1 MSGIA
6 GMTGMTGMT
15 VSAPWTER
23 SLEVA
28 RRIVSRIKRLRAA
41 QLFKSHVW
49 VPYRRRHEP
58 LLSVVV
64 PFFDSRRQ
72 LARTLDSLLDQHDSK
87 LEIIL
92 VDDGSTDGS
101 RAIADRYV
109 AAHRHVRL
117 VAQPHRGVGSARNL
131 GVSYARG
138 EYLAFCDSD
147 DLVVAGGYARL
158 TQILEFSG
166 SDLAVGSVSVQVKGR
181 YQVPAWAHRS
191 NPRRRSG
198 VEVEDVPEVLGNLV
212 LGARVF
218 RRSSWDRRGLTFTTD
233 DERSD
238 ATLLVRSLLVAAG
251 IDVVPSV
258 VYRWSFREDNRSLLQ
273 QDLQDESRVAN
284 RVRGFRRAG
293 EVVVALGSETAQRT
307 YFAEILH
314 TVVPD
319 LVRAAVCRH
328 NGYWEALTAE
338 LSNLVE
344 TMSPA
349 SFASVPVEDRVIA
362 WLCAHDQRAATED
375 FLEYAFDNQR
385 GYPFRVQNGRPH
397 IALPFID
404 ALADTS
410 DELTRVADSDMP
422 FSARLVRMVWS
433 EPRVLSIEGSAF
445 AEYLDDRFGP
455 SAVTLVVT
463 ERSTREQVR
472 VPCRPRPEVDVNRY
486 AARANEDHTGA
497 GFAVDIDF
505 ADLPVPRL
513 GKNAYDVDVEL
524 VIGSYE
530 VGGPFRGR
538 HAGGSAGLLEPHWV
552 DGEELTATW
561 RDHRGLGL
569 LVRSAPAPVHV
580 SEGDVVAE
588 SLAVRDGLLTVAGS
602 AVDDIDV
609 RLVGPRVQ
617 TAWVPAR
624 REGDRF
630 TVDLS
635 LVDDEWGLGPTS
647 LPADTYQ
654 VRARRPGDADVD
666 VRAGKAL
673 WRTLPAPMDSGEWTL
688 TPLVGAGGR
697 LNVRVVPVEYQSSR
711 PPLLRRRM
719 RDELYPAAKE
729 MPLLDTV
736 LFETFAGRGTG
747 DNPGAICAE
756 FHRRGLDLDL
766 VYSVID
772 RSNVVPEGARAVVRW
787 SAEWFELLGRARY
800 LVVNSSLPYFFR
812 KREGQLY
819 YQTWHGSPLKRIAHD
834 RPHLD
839 FFNWHHRRQLLV
851 AKDGWD
857 YLLSQSE
864 FCTRS
869 LSSAFRYD
877 GPVMEVGYPR
887 NDILLAER
895 HDEVRRRVR
904 AHFGIEEG
912 IKAVLYAPTWR
923 DNLRFGAVY
932 NKVLYLDPAQV
943 VGSMKDAVVLVRG
956 HYNSV
961 GAAEDRES
969 STRVLDVTRYP
980 DIADLYLAAD
990 VLVTDYSSVFFDF
1003 VLTDKPMVFLAP
1015 DLEEY
1020 RDDNRGFYLDYHET
1034 VPGPICLSTREVIDE
1049 LGGEDRFAL
1058 RRAEFRDRFNPLDDG
1073 HAAARVV
1080 DRILEGHPPG
1090 AGSSHHDGLVDSGA

>member
-1 MSGIA
+1 MPA
-6 GMTGMTGMT
+6 F
-15 VSAPWTER
+15 
-23 SLEVA
+23 
-28 RRIVSRIKRLRAA
+28 VSRVKRLRAA
-41 QLFKSHVW
+41 QMFKTHVW
-49 VPYRRRHEP
+49 VPYRQRHEP

-64 PFFDSRRQ
+64 PFHDSRRH
-72 LARTLDSLLDQHDSK
+72 LARTLDSLLAQHDQR
-87 LEIIL
+87 LEVVL

-101 RAIADRYV
+101 RAIADRY
-109 AAHRHVRL
+109 ASAHRHVRV
-117 VAQPHRGVGSARNL
+117 VAQPHRGVGAARNL
-131 GVSYARG
+131 GISHARG
-138 EYLAFCDSD
+138 DYLAFCDSD
-147 DLVVAGGYARL
+147 DLAVSGGYARL
-158 TQILEFSG
+158 TRILESSG
-166 SDLAVGSVSVQVKGR
+166 SDLAVGAVSVQVKGR
-181 YQVPAWAHRS
+181 YQVPAWSNRS
-191 NPRRRSG
+191 NPRRRSR
-198 VEVEDVPEVLGNLV
+198 VTVEDAPEILGNLV
-212 LGARVF
+212 LGARAF
-218 RRSSWDRRGLTFTTD
+218 RRSAWDRLGLTFEAD
-233 DERSD
+233 DERGD
-238 ATLLVRSLLVAAG
+238 PTLLVRSLLVASS
-251 IDVVPSV
+251 IDVVPAV

-273 QDLQDESRVAN
+273 QDLQDEARVAD

-293 EVVVALGSETAQRT
+293 EVVVDLGSESAQRT
-307 YFAEILH
+307 YFSEILH

-328 NGYWEALTAE
+328 TGYWEALTAE
-338 LSNLVE
+338 LSDLVG
-344 TMSPA
+344 TMSAA

-362 WLCAHDQRAATED
+362 WLCAHDERPATEA

-385 GYPFRVQNGRPH
+385 GYPFRVEDGRPH

-410 DELTRVADSDMP
+410 EELTRVADSDMP
-422 FSARLVRMVWS
+422 FSTRLVRVGWS
-433 EPRVLSIEGSAF
+433 GPQVLRIEGSAF

-455 SAVTLVVT
+455 STVTLVVT

-472 VPCRPRPEVDVNRY
+472 IPARPRPEVNVNRY

-497 GFAVDIDF
+497 GFVADIDF
-505 ADLPVPRL
+505 SELPVPRL
-513 GKNAYDVDVEL
+513 GRNGYDVGVEL
-524 VIGSYE
+524 SIGGYE
-530 VGGPFRGR
+530 LAGPFRAR
-538 HAGGSAGLLEPHWV
+538 HTGGSAGLLEPQWV
-552 DGEELTATW
+552 DGEEHTATW

-569 LVRSAPAPVHV
+569 LVRAAPAPV
-580 SEGDVVAE
+580 ETPQRDVVAE
-588 SLAVRDGLLTVAGS
+588 SLAVQDGILTVAGS
-602 AVDDIDV
+602 ATGDLEV

-617 TAWVPAR
+617 TAWATAR
-624 REGDRF
+624 RDGKRF

-635 LVDDEWGLGPTS
+635 LVDDEWGLGETS
-647 LPADTYQ
+647 LPADTYH
-654 VRARRPGDADVD
+654 VRARRPDGRPLGVHT
-666 VRAGKAL
+666 GKVL
-673 WRTLPAPMDSGEWTL
+673 WRTLPAPIDAGEWTV
-688 TPLVGAGGR
+688 TPLVGGSGR
-697 LNVRVVPVEYQSSR
+697 LNVRVVPVEYQLCR

-719 RDELYPAAKE
+719 RDELYPAAQE

-747 DNPGAICAE
+747 DNPGAICTE
-756 FHRRGLDLDL
+756 FHGRDLGLDL

-857 YLLSQSE
+857 YLLSQSD

-887 NDILLAER
+887 NDVLLAAHR
-895 HDEVRRRVR
+895 DEVRRRVR
-904 AHFGIEEG
+904 AHFGIGEG
-912 IKAVLYAPTWR
+912 TRAVLYAPTWR
-923 DNLRFGAVY
+923 DNLRVGAVY
-932 NKVLYLDPAQV
+932 SKVLYLDPAQV
-943 VGSMKDAVVLVRG
+943 VGSLEDTVVLVRG

-969 STRVLDVTRYP
+969 SARVLDVTRYP

-1015 DLEEY
+1015 DLKEY

-1049 LGGEDRFAL
+1049 LGAEDRFAQ
-1058 RRAEFRDRFNPLDDG
+1058 RRAQFRERFNPLDDG
-1073 HAAARVV
+1073 HAATRVV
-1080 DRILEGHPPG
+1080 DLILAAHPPG
-1090 AGSSHHDGLVDSGA
+1090 SGRSHDGGLVDSGA